1 VSDALQLLWRRAD
14 IKDHV
19 IEQPEMLSWT
29 ESDRKAIQAQKL
41 IRRIADARS
50 IICEDCGDPHLA
62 EVVQYPRRGGRF
74 YYHCPEIGRVTVPA
88 DRLRRWEVAFDH
100 VGGALR
106 AVMSLGGDHLEIASA
121 RVWLLGRRRRG
132 KVTTEVFLVRGIW
145 WPDAS
150 DLLDSCQRLQQ
161 SPDPIVL
168 IPRRFPTK
176 AAWAGRMGSLHAL
189 AETGDIRDSALVIQE
204 DVIDDLR
211 RIRLS
216 PGLQSAAASVTEDAK
231 RPAKLVRSIGSP
243 ASVQTVLQYM
253 NSRGLDH
260 DGFAKKVRTSGRTV
274 RKFLSEGT
282 VLRRIFNDMAA
293 YLKLSTDELLQG
305 TSPRRTQ

>member
-1 VSDALQLLWRRAD
+1 
-14 IKDHV
+14 
-19 IEQPEMLSWT
+19 MLSWA
-29 ESDRKAIQAQKL
+29 ESDRKAVSAQKL

-50 IICEDCGDPHLA
+50 IICEDCGNPHLA
-62 EVVQYPRRGGRF
+62 EVSQYPRRGGRF
-74 YYHCPEIGRVTVPA
+74 YYQCPEIGRVTVPA

-100 VGGALR
+100 VGCALR
-106 AVMSLGGDHLEIASA
+106 AAMSLGGDHLEIASA

-132 KVTTEVFLVRGIW
+132 KLTTEVFLVRGIW

-150 DLLDSCQRLQQ
+150 DVLDSCLRLQQ

-189 AETGDIRDSALVIQE
+189 AETAGFRDSALVIQE

-211 RIRLS
+211 RIRS

-231 RPAKLVRSIGSP
+231 LPAKLARSIGSP
-243 ASVQTVLQYM
+243 ASVQTVLQYV
-253 NSRGLDH
+253 NLRGLDH
-260 DGFAKKVRTSGRTV
+260 DGFAKKVGTSGRTV